1 MLIELFI
8 LIIFKQFMVKVG
20 MYVDH
25 KWMQD
30 ITELLQIS
38 AYDQKIITKAIEA
51 LLPTNSEKKENKD
64 LKLSDS
70 EMK

>member
-1 MLIELFI
+1 
-8 LIIFKQFMVKVG
+8 MVKVG